1 MLVKISAVSATT
13 HIYEITAFA
22 PESATTAHK
31 RSNAQTAHPAPD
43 SVLLGKML
51 EGNLEQKKTK
61 TLMAV
66 IGLAAL
72 GAVAAW
78 QFYLF
83 AVFKNADG
91 VVDVQGGTIHL
102 WLAIGTTLIVCIAG
116 FFLFSGFLRYD
127 KKNEIHITSPGPV
140 PGDGRTRRNIL

>member
-1 MLVKISAVSATT
+1 M
-13 HIYEITAFA
+13 
-22 PESATTAHK
+22 
-31 RSNAQTAHPAPD
+31 D
-43 SVLLGKML
+43 
-51 EGNLEQKKTK
+51 QKKSGTK

-91 VVDVQGGTIHL
+91 VVDIQGGTVHL
-102 WLAIGTTLIVCIAG
+102 WLAIGTAFIVCIAG
-116 FFLFSGFLRYD
+116 FFLFSRFLRYD
-127 KKNEIHITSPGPV
+127 KRNEIHITSPGQA
-140 PGDGRTRRNIL
+140 PGDGRIRRDIL

>member
-1 MLVKISAVSATT
+1 M
-13 HIYEITAFA
+13 
-22 PESATTAHK
+22 
-31 RSNAQTAHPAPD
+31 D
-43 SVLLGKML
+43 
-51 EGNLEQKKTK
+51 QKKSATK

-91 VVDVQGGTIHL
+91 VADVQGGTVHL
-102 WLAIGTTLIVCIAG
+102 WLAIGAALIVCIAG
-116 FFLFSGFLRYD
+116 FFLFSRFLRYD
-127 KKNEIHITSPGPV
+127 KRNEIHITSPGHAPT
-140 PGDGRTRRNIL
+140 DGRISREVL

>member
-1 MLVKISAVSATT
+1 M
-13 HIYEITAFA
+13 E
-22 PESATTAHK
+22 E
-31 RSNAQTAHPAPD
+31 
-43 SVLLGKML
+43 
-51 EGNLEQKKTK
+51 NLNQKKSATK

-91 VVDVQGGTIHL
+91 VVDVQGGTVHL
-102 WLAIGTTLIVCIAG
+102 WLAIGCALIVCIAG
-116 FFLFSGFLRYD
+116 FVLFSQSLRHD
-127 KKNEIHITSPGPV
+127 NQNEIHITSPGQA
-140 PGDGRTRRNIL
+140 PGDGRIRRDVL

>member
-1 MLVKISAVSATT
+1 M
-13 HIYEITAFA
+13 
-22 PESATTAHK
+22 
-31 RSNAQTAHPAPD
+31 
-43 SVLLGKML
+43 M
-51 EGNLEQKKTK
+51 EGNVEQKKTK

-72 GAVAAW
+72 GAFAAF

-91 VVDVQGGTIHL
+91 VVDVQGGTVHL
-102 WLAIGTTLIVCIAG
+102 WLAIGAALVVCVAG

-127 KKNEIHITSPGPV
+127 KRNEIHITSPGPV
-140 PGDGRTRRNIL
+140 SGDGRTRRDIL